1 MLRRRQWG
9 RSVVETWTP
18 GDLDLVG
25 CWQREQ
31 GKGDVLGYAK
41 CMDDRCTRL
50 GNGGLSNRHKEG
62 GIEVQVCRSFVSSV
76 VLGQRA

>member
-1 MLRRRQWG
+1 M
-9 RSVVETWTP
+9 P

-31 GKGDVLGYAK
+31 GKGNVLGYAK
-41 CMDDRCTRL
+41 CTDDWGVHAWETV
-50 GNGGLSNRHKEG
+50 LSNRHKEG
-62 GIEVQVCRSFVSSV
+62 GIEVQVCGSFVSSV